1 MENMNGYDILVI
13 QIVTTV
19 YNLKQ
24 FGIKITTSP
33 SYKIN
38 PDHVFVHVEKH

>member
-1 MENMNGYDILVI
+1 MENMNGYDILAI

-38 PDHVFVHVEKH
+38 PEHVLVHVEKY

>member
-1 MENMNGYDILVI
+1 MDTIFPQFRL
-13 QIVTTV
+13 TTV
-19 YNLKQ
+19 YNLSQ

-38 PDHVFVHVEKH
+38 PDHVIVHVEKY

>member
-1 MENMNGYDILVI
+1 MENMNGYDILAI

-38 PDHVFVHVEKH
+38 PEHVLLHEEKY

>member
-1 MENMNGYDILVI
+1 MENMNGYDILAI

-24 FGIKITTSP
+24 FGIKITNSP
-33 SYKIN
+33 SFKLN
-38 PDHVFVHVEKH
+38 LEHVLVHVEKY

>member
-1 MENMNGYDILVI
+1 MNGYDIPTI
-13 QIVTTV
+13 QTDHSI
-19 YNLKQ
+19 NLSQ

-38 PDHVFVHVEKH
+38 PDHVIVHVEKY